1 MARGLFELVF
11 SFHTH
16 LHCEC
21 SVNIVPVIASIE
33 EEEAS
38 FHKLSTILMTFGASH
53 PEGRG

>member
-1 MARGLFELVF
+1 MAKGLYELVF
-11 SFHTH
+11 SFHAH